1 MERVPGGHQAEDRTL
16 TRFMCVIVHPPPPP
30 PSAVKISAKLMGH
43 MMARR
48 VKATILYATETGKS
62 RTYAW
67 NLCQL
72 FRRAFDPKV
81 GRGRSGGRLL
91 LQPPAHVP
99 TPCVPPPRR
108 CCAWTSMMWCPW
120 STRPW
125 CWW

>member
-1 MERVPGGHQAEDRTL
+1 MVGWGPGRMVLSFWDPR
-16 TRFMCVIVHPPPPP
+16 
-30 PSAVKISAKLMGH
+30 SAVKISAKLMGH

-48 VKATILYATETGKS
+48 VKATILYATETGRA

-67 NLCQL
+67 SLCQL

-81 GRGRSGGRLL
+81 GRGVGGQWVGGAGPLSPLL
-91 LQPPAHVP
+91 LLAN
-99 TPCVPPPRR
+99 R
-108 CCAWTSMMWCPW
+108 CCVWMSTTSCPW

>member
-1 MERVPGGHQAEDRTL
+1 MEVPLH
-16 TRFMCVIVHPPPPP
+16 VPS

-81 GRGRSGGRLL
+81 IRER
-91 LQPPAHVP
+91 
-99 TPCVPPPRR
+99 
-108 CCAWTSMMWCPW
+108 W
-120 STRPW
+120 
-125 CWW
+125 